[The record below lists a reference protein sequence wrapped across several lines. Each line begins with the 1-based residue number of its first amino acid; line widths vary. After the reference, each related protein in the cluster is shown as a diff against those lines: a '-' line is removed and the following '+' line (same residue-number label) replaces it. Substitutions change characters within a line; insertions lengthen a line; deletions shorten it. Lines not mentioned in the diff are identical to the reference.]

1 MITIQK
7 SKVAALAALA
17 IVFTGCGSSNG
28 SGKSSITG
36 ANSEESLREYLGSD
50 EIQSDLENLAEFA
63 YYAEYLKAAPIAFM
77 ATDDG
82 LFTKN
87 VDSDE
92 AEEYFEVIE
101 TMLEK
106 LDDYKAAWAQIDS
119 MQALMTETP
128 QALEKAGVGLM
139 YSFSDFCSS
148 LWNTGKEM
156 REKSMARIGQL
167 NDNERKTL
175 FEGLSSNLRKGE
187 TDYKTWWKN
196 FNRGDYDRSSA
207 QIYNNFMHNGE
218 SSFMDEAETITQVV
232 AKKGTELVEKGAAFE
247 VQVMKTALPSPVTN
261 TMGKIQTA
269 EKIDKI
275 VTHGKDMSKEE
286 LKENMLSLV
295 PGYKDVDK
303 VAKMAAGYVEDK
315 STTAENYQEKSA
327 SLINFTDLGSQVAKM
342 AIAINKKSGK
352 TTIGLGTTDDG
363 KTQLI
368 LKEEGEHLVS
378 FLTEWGDKLTQK
390 LTNLAGE
397 FYNLFDEINEKA
409 IRDSIAA
416 ASSSSVT
423 SSAGTP
429 SAANSSNANSS
440 AVNSSATDT
449 EDSSSSLEG
458 SSSSEPS
465 SSAVS
470 SSSYSGTVTGEIV
483 GTWKLVKIY
492 TVYNITN
499 VSACYDEWY
508 YENDDGDVVYD
519 YTDEECVNQTVNE
532 TEDVGDILEL
542 RSDGTVIGTNHDDG
556 ETEVSH
562 YTYDA
567 ATGTLT
573 ELYGVDEESVAKV
586 TFSGNT
592 MTITTTE
599 TPAYGTISYVA
610 VLERV
615 D

>member
-7 SKVAALAALA
+7 SRVAALAALA
-17 IVFTGCGSSNG
+17 IAFAGCGDSN
-28 SGKSSITG
+28 KSESTTIVS
-36 ANSEESLREYLGSD
+36 ANNGEALREYLGSE

-82 LFTKN
+82 LFTKE

-101 TMLEK
+101 TVLDK

-119 MQALMTETP
+119 MKALMTETP
-128 QALEKAGVGLM
+128 HALEKAGIGLIS
-139 YSFSDFCSS
+139 SFTDFCSS
-148 LWNTGKEM
+148 LWSTGKEM

-167 NDNERKTL
+167 DDNERKTL

-232 AKKGTELVEKGAAFE
+232 AKKGTELVEKGAEFE
-247 VQVMKTALPSPVTN
+247 VQVMKTTLPSPVTK

-275 VTHGKDMSKEE
+275 VTHGKDMTKEE

-295 PGYKDVDK
+295 PGYKDADK

-315 STTAENYQEKSA
+315 STTAENYQEKKS
-327 SLINFTDLGSQVAKM
+327 SLVNFTDLGSKTAEM

-352 TTIGLGTTDDG
+352 VTIGLGTTDDG
-363 KTQLI
+363 KNQLI

-378 FLTEWGDKLTQK
+378 FLSEWGDKLTQK
-390 LTNLAGE
+390 ISTLAGE
-397 FYNLFDEINEKA
+397 LYNIFGEINEKA

-423 SSAGTP
+423 SSAGTS
-429 SAANSSNANSS
+429 SAVNSSNANSS
-440 AVNSSATDT
+440 ATDT
-449 EDSSSSLEG
+449 EESSSSLEE
-458 SSSSEPS
+458 SSSSE
-465 SSAVS
+465 S
-470 SSSYSGTVTGEIV
+470 SSSYSGTVTGNIV
-483 GTWKLVKIY
+483 GTWKVIKNY
-492 TVYNITN
+492 TIYNITDY
-499 VSACYDEWY
+499 SACYEEWY
-508 YENDDGDVVYD
+508 YEDGEGEVVFD

-532 TEDVGDILEL
+532 TEDIGDILEL
-542 RSDGTVIGTNHDDG
+542 RSDGSVIATNHDDG
-556 ETEVSH
+556 VTETSH

-573 ELYGVDEESVAKV
+573 ELFGVDEENVGKV

-592 MTITTTE
+592 MTIE
-599 TPAYGTISYVA
+599 AAENASYGTITYVM

-615 D
+615 N

>member
-7 SKVAALAALA
+7 SRIAALAALA
-17 IVFTGCGSSNG
+17 IAFTGCGDSSKG
-28 SGKSSITG
+28 EGTTITG
-36 ANSEESLREYLGSD
+36 ANNGESLREYLGSE
-50 EIQSDLENLAEFA
+50 EIQSDLENLAEFT

-82 LFTKN
+82 LYTKQ

-101 TMLEK
+101 TVLDK

-119 MQALMTETP
+119 MKALMTETP
-128 QALEKAGVGLM
+128 HALEKAGIGLIS
-139 YSFSDFCSS
+139 SFTDFCSS
-148 LWNTGKEM
+148 LWSTGKEM

-167 NDNERKTL
+167 DDNERKTL

-232 AKKGTELVEKGAAFE
+232 AKKGTELVEKGAEFE
-247 VQVMKTALPSPVTN
+247 VQVMKTTLPSPVTR

-275 VTHGKDMSKEE
+275 VTHGKDMTKEE

-295 PGYKDVDK
+295 PGYKDADK

-315 STTAENYQEKSA
+315 STTAENYQEKKS
-327 SLINFTDLGSQVAKM
+327 SLVNFTDLGSKTAEM

-352 TTIGLGTTDDG
+352 VTIGLGTTDDG
-363 KTQLI
+363 KNQLI

-378 FLTEWGDKLTQK
+378 FLSEWGDKLTQK
-390 LTNLAGE
+390 ISTLAGE
-397 FYNLFDEINEKA
+397 LYNIFGEINEKA

-423 SSAGTP
+423 SSAGTS
-429 SAANSSNANSS
+429 SAVNSSNANSS
-440 AVNSSATDT
+440 ATDT
-449 EDSSSSLEG
+449 EESSSSVTE
-458 SSSSEPS
+458 SSSSVPT
-465 SSAVS
+465 
-470 SSSYSGTVTGEIV
+470 SSYSGTVTGNIV
-483 GTWKLVKIY
+483 GTWKLIKMY
-492 TVYNITN
+492 DVYEINDFA
-499 VSACYDEWY
+499 ACRDEWY
-508 YENDDGDVVYD
+508 LESEDGDIIYD
-519 YTDEECVNQTVNE
+519 YTDEECVNQTVND
-532 TEDVGDILEL
+532 TVDNGDILQL
-542 RSDGTVIGTNHDDG
+542 KSDGTGIAINHDDG
-556 ETEVSH
+556 VTETVH
-562 YTYDA
+562 YSYDA
-567 ATGTLT
+567 ATGTIT
-573 ELYGVDEESVAKV
+573 ELFATPEEDNVGKV

-592 MTITTTE
+592 MSITVVE
-599 TPAYGTISYVA
+599 VLPYGTITSTVIF
-610 VLERV
+610 EKI

>member
-1 MITIQK
+1 M
-7 SKVAALAALA
+7 AALA
-17 IVFTGCGSSNG
+17 IAFTGCGDSSKG
-28 SGKSSITG
+28 EGTTITG
-36 ANSEESLREYLGSD
+36 ANNGESLREYLGSE

-77 ATDDG
+77 ASDEG
-82 LFTKN
+82 LFTN
-87 VDSDE
+87 EVDSDE

-101 TMLEK
+101 TVLDK

-119 MQALMTETP
+119 MKALMTETP
-128 QALEKAGVGLM
+128 HALEKAGIGLIS
-139 YSFSDFCSS
+139 SFTDFCSS
-148 LWNTGKEM
+148 LWSTGKEM

-167 NDNERKTL
+167 DDNERKTL

-196 FNRGDYDRSSA
+196 FNRGDYDGASA

-232 AKKGTELVEKGAAFE
+232 AKKGTELVEKGAEFE
-247 VQVMKTALPSPVTN
+247 VQVMKTTLPSPVTK

-275 VTHGKDMSKEE
+275 VTHGKDMTKEE

-295 PGYKDVDK
+295 PGYKDADK

-315 STTAENYQEKSA
+315 STTAENYQEKKS
-327 SLINFTDLGSQVAKM
+327 SLVNFTELGSKTAEM

-352 TTIGLGTTDDG
+352 VTIGLGTTDDG
-363 KTQLI
+363 KNQVV

-378 FLTEWGDKLTQK
+378 FLTELGDKFTEK
-390 LTNLAGE
+390 INAIAGE
-397 FYNLFDEINEKA
+397 IYNIFGEINEKA

-423 SSAGTP
+423 SSAGAS
-429 SAANSSNANSS
+429 SAVNSSNANSS
-440 AVNSSATDT
+440 ATDT
-449 EDSSSSLEG
+449 EESSSSLEE
-458 SSSSEPS
+458 SSSSE
-465 SSAVS
+465 S
-470 SSSYSGTVTGEIV
+470 SSSYSGTVTGNIV
-483 GTWKLVKIY
+483 GTWKVIKNY
-492 TVYNITN
+492 TIYNITDY
-499 VSACYDEWY
+499 SACYEEWY
-508 YENDDGDVVYD
+508 YEDGEGEVVFD

-532 TEDVGDILEL
+532 TEDIGDILEL
-542 RSDGTVIGTNHDDG
+542 RSDGSVIATNHDDG
-556 ETEVSH
+556 VTETSH

-573 ELYGVDEESVAKV
+573 ELFGVDEENVGKV

-592 MTITTTE
+592 MTIE
-599 TPAYGTISYVA
+599 AAENASYGTITYVM

-615 D
+615 N

>member
-1 MITIQK
+1 M
-7 SKVAALAALA
+7 AALA
-17 IVFTGCGSSNG
+17 IAFTGCGDSSKG
-28 SGKSSITG
+28 EGTTITG
-36 ANSEESLREYLGSD
+36 ANNGESLREYLGSE

-77 ATDDG
+77 ASDEG
-82 LFTKN
+82 LFTN
-87 VDSDE
+87 EVDSDE

-101 TMLEK
+101 TVIGK

-119 MQALMTETP
+119 MKALMTETP
-128 QALEKAGVGLM
+128 HALEKAGIGLIS
-139 YSFSDFCSS
+139 SFTDFCSS
-148 LWNTGKEM
+148 LWSTGKEM
-156 REKSMARIGQL
+156 REKSMTRIGQL
-167 NDNERKTL
+167 DDNERKIL

-232 AKKGTELVEKGAAFE
+232 AKKGTELVEKGAEFE
-247 VQVMKTALPSPVTN
+247 VQVMKTTLPSPVTK

-275 VTHGKDMSKEE
+275 VTHGKDMTKEE

-295 PGYKDVDK
+295 PGYKDADK

-315 STTAENYQEKSA
+315 STTAENYQEKKS
-327 SLINFTDLGSQVAKM
+327 SLVNFTDLGSKTAEM

-352 TTIGLGTTDDG
+352 VTIGLGTTDDG
-363 KTQLI
+363 KNQLI

-378 FLTEWGDKLTQK
+378 FLTELGDKFTEK
-390 LTNLAGE
+390 INAIAGE
-397 FYNLFDEINEKA
+397 IYNLFGEINEKA

-423 SSAGTP
+423 SSAGTS
-429 SAANSSNANSS
+429 SAVNSSNANSS
-440 AVNSSATDT
+440 ATDT
-449 EDSSSSLEG
+449 EESSSSLEE
-458 SSSSEPS
+458 SSSSE
-465 SSAVS
+465 S
-470 SSSYSGTVTGEIV
+470 SSSYSGTVTGNIV
-483 GTWKLVKIY
+483 GTWKVIKNY
-492 TVYNITN
+492 TIYNITDY
-499 VSACYDEWY
+499 SACYEEWY
-508 YENDDGDVVYD
+508 YEDGEGEVVFD

-532 TEDVGDILEL
+532 TEDIGDILEL
-542 RSDGTVIGTNHDDG
+542 RSDGSVIATNHDDG
-556 ETEVSH
+556 VTETSH

-573 ELYGVDEESVAKV
+573 ELFGVDEENVGKV
-586 TFSGNT
+586 TFSGST
-592 MTITTTE
+592 MTIE
-599 TPAYGTISYVA
+599 AAENASYGTITYVM

-615 D
+615 N

>member
-7 SKVAALAALA
+7 SRIAALAALA
-17 IVFTGCGSSNG
+17 IAFTGCGDSSKG
-28 SGKSSITG
+28 EGTTITG
-36 ANSEESLREYLGSD
+36 ANNGESLREYLGSE

-77 ATDDG
+77 ASDEG
-82 LFTKN
+82 LFTN
-87 VDSDE
+87 EVDSDE

-101 TMLEK
+101 TVLDK

-119 MQALMTETP
+119 MKALMTETP
-128 QALEKAGVGLM
+128 HALEKAGIGLIS
-139 YSFSDFCSS
+139 SFTDFCSS
-148 LWNTGKEM
+148 LWSTGKEM
-156 REKSMARIGQL
+156 REKSMTRIGQL
-167 NDNERKTL
+167 DDNERKIL
-175 FEGLSSNLRKGE
+175 FEGLSGNLRKGE

-196 FNRGDYDRSSA
+196 FNRGDYDGASA

-232 AKKGTELVEKGAAFE
+232 AKKGTELVEKGAEFE
-247 VQVMKTALPSPVTN
+247 VQVMKTTLPSPVTK

-275 VTHGKDMSKEE
+275 VTHGKDMTKEE

-295 PGYKDVDK
+295 PGYKDADK

-315 STTAENYQEKSA
+315 STTAENYQEKKS
-327 SLINFTDLGSQVAKM
+327 SLVNFTELGSKTAEM

-352 TTIGLGTTDDG
+352 VTIGLGTTDDG
-363 KTQLI
+363 KNQVV

-378 FLTEWGDKLTQK
+378 FLTELGDKFTEK
-390 LTNLAGE
+390 INAIAGE
-397 FYNLFDEINEKA
+397 IYNIFGEINEKA

-423 SSAGTP
+423 SSAGAS
-429 SAANSSNANSS
+429 SAVNSSNANSS
-440 AVNSSATDT
+440 ATDT
-449 EDSSSSLEG
+449 EESSSSLEE
-458 SSSSEPS
+458 SSSSE
-465 SSAVS
+465 S
-470 SSSYSGTVTGEIV
+470 SSSYSGTITGNIV
-483 GTWKLVKIY
+483 GTWKVIKNY
-492 TVYNITN
+492 TIYNITDY
-499 VSACYDEWY
+499 SACYEEWY
-508 YENDDGDVVYD
+508 YEDGEGEVVFD

-532 TEDVGDILEL
+532 TEDIGDILEL
-542 RSDGTVIGTNHDDG
+542 RSDGSVIATNHDDG
-556 ETEVSH
+556 VTETSH

-573 ELYGVDEESVAKV
+573 ELFGVDEENVGKV

-592 MTITTTE
+592 MTIEAAENTS
-599 TPAYGTISYVA
+599 YGTITYVM

-615 D
+615 N

>member
-1 MITIQK
+1 M
-7 SKVAALAALA
+7 AALA
-17 IVFTGCGSSNG
+17 IAFTGCGDSSKG
-28 SGKSSITG
+28 EGTTITG
-36 ANSEESLREYLGSD
+36 ANNGESLREYLGSE

-77 ATDDG
+77 ASDEG
-82 LFTKN
+82 LFTN
-87 VDSDE
+87 EVDSDE

-101 TMLEK
+101 TVIGK

-119 MQALMTETP
+119 MKALMTETP
-128 QALEKAGVGLM
+128 HALEKAGIGLIS
-139 YSFSDFCSS
+139 SFTDFCSS
-148 LWNTGKEM
+148 LWSTGKEM
-156 REKSMARIGQL
+156 REKSMTRIGQL
-167 NDNERKTL
+167 DDNERKIL
-175 FEGLSSNLRKGE
+175 FEGLSGNLRKGE

-196 FNRGDYDRSSA
+196 FNRGDYDGASA

-232 AKKGTELVEKGAAFE
+232 AKKGTELVEKGAEFE
-247 VQVMKTALPSPVTN
+247 VQVMKTTLPSPVTK

-275 VTHGKDMSKEE
+275 VTHGKDMTKEE

-295 PGYKDVDK
+295 PGYKDADK

-315 STTAENYQEKSA
+315 STTAENYQEKKS
-327 SLINFTDLGSQVAKM
+327 SLVNFTDLGSKTAEM

-352 TTIGLGTTDDG
+352 VTIGLGTTDDG
-363 KTQLI
+363 KNQVV

-378 FLTEWGDKLTQK
+378 FLTELGDKFTEK
-390 LTNLAGE
+390 INAIAGE
-397 FYNLFDEINEKA
+397 IYNLFGEINEKA

-423 SSAGTP
+423 SSAGTS
-429 SAANSSNANSS
+429 SAVNSSNANSS
-440 AVNSSATDT
+440 ATDT
-449 EDSSSSLEG
+449 EESSSSLEE
-458 SSSSEPS
+458 SSSSE
-465 SSAVS
+465 S
-470 SSSYSGTVTGEIV
+470 SSSYSGTVTGNIV
-483 GTWKLVKIY
+483 GTWKVIKNY
-492 TVYNITN
+492 TIYNITDY
-499 VSACYDEWY
+499 SACYEEWY
-508 YENDDGDVVYD
+508 YEDGEGEVVFD

-532 TEDVGDILEL
+532 TEDIGDILEL
-542 RSDGTVIGTNHDDG
+542 RSDGSVIATNHDDG
-556 ETEVSH
+556 VTETSH

-573 ELYGVDEESVAKV
+573 ELFGVDEENVGKV

-592 MTITTTE
+592 MTIE
-599 TPAYGTISYVA
+599 AAENASYGTITYVM

-615 D
+615 N

>member
-7 SKVAALAALA
+7 SRIAALAALA
-17 IVFTGCGSSNG
+17 IAFTGCGDSSKG
-28 SGKSSITG
+28 EGTTITG
-36 ANSEESLREYLGSD
+36 ANNGESLREYLGSE

-77 ATDDG
+77 ASDEG
-82 LFTKN
+82 LFTN
-87 VDSDE
+87 EVDSDE

-101 TMLEK
+101 TVIGK
-106 LDDYKAAWAQIDS
+106 LDEYKAAWAQIDS
-119 MQALMTETP
+119 MKALMTETP
-128 QALEKAGVGLM
+128 HALEKAGIGLIS
-139 YSFSDFCSS
+139 SFTDFCSS
-148 LWNTGKEM
+148 LWSTGKEM

-167 NDNERKTL
+167 DDNERKTL

-232 AKKGTELVEKGAAFE
+232 AKKGTELVEKGAEFE
-247 VQVMKTALPSPVTN
+247 VQVMKTTLPSPVTK

-275 VTHGKDMSKEE
+275 VTHGKDMTKEE

-295 PGYKDVDK
+295 PGYKDADK

-315 STTAENYQEKSA
+315 STTAENYQEKKS
-327 SLINFTDLGSQVAKM
+327 SLVNFTELGSKTAEM

-352 TTIGLGTTDDG
+352 VTIGLGTTDDG
-363 KTQLI
+363 KNQVV

-378 FLTEWGDKLTQK
+378 FLTELGDKFTEK
-390 LTNLAGE
+390 INAIAGE
-397 FYNLFDEINEKA
+397 IYNIFGEINEKA

-423 SSAGTP
+423 SSAGT
-429 SAANSSNANSS
+429 SSTVNSSNANSS
-440 AVNSSATDT
+440 ATDT
-449 EDSSSSLEG
+449 EESSSSLEE
-458 SSSSEPS
+458 SSSSE
-465 SSAVS
+465 S
-470 SSSYSGTVTGEIV
+470 SSSYSGTVTGNIV
-483 GTWKLVKIY
+483 GTWKVIKNY
-492 TVYNITN
+492 TIYNITDY
-499 VSACYDEWY
+499 SACYEEWY
-508 YENDDGDVVYD
+508 YEDGEGEVVFD

-532 TEDVGDILEL
+532 TEDIGDILEL
-542 RSDGTVIGTNHDDG
+542 RSDGSVIATNHDDG
-556 ETEVSH
+556 VTETSH

-573 ELYGVDEESVAKV
+573 ELFGVDEENVGKV

-592 MTITTTE
+592 MTIE
-599 TPAYGTISYVA
+599 AAENASYGTITYVM

-615 D
+615 N

>member
-7 SKVAALAALA
+7 SRIAALAALA
-17 IVFTGCGSSNG
+17 IAFTGCGDSSKG
-28 SGKSSITG
+28 EGTTITG
-36 ANSEESLREYLGSD
+36 ANNGESLREYLGSE

-77 ATDDG
+77 ASDEG
-82 LFTKN
+82 LFTN
-87 VDSDE
+87 EVDSDE

-101 TMLEK
+101 TVLDK

-119 MQALMTETP
+119 MKALMTETP
-128 QALEKAGVGLM
+128 HALEKAGIGLIS
-139 YSFSDFCSS
+139 SFTDFCSS
-148 LWNTGKEM
+148 LWSTGKEM

-167 NDNERKTL
+167 DDNERKTL

-232 AKKGTELVEKGAAFE
+232 AKKGTELVEKGAEFE
-247 VQVMKTALPSPVTN
+247 VQVMKTTLPSPVTR

-275 VTHGKDMSKEE
+275 VTHGKDMTKEE

-295 PGYKDVDK
+295 PGYKDADK

-315 STTAENYQEKSA
+315 STTAENAQEKGA
-327 SLINFTDLGSQVAKM
+327 SVINFTSAGENAPLAVAVS
-342 AIAINKKSGK
+342 KKSGK
-352 TTIGLGTTDDG
+352 VTIGLGTTDGG
-363 KTQLI
+363 KNQVV

-378 FLTEWGDKLTQK
+378 FLTELGDKFTEK
-390 LTNLAGE
+390 INAIAGE
-397 FYNLFDEINEKA
+397 IYNIFGEINEKA

-423 SSAGTP
+423 SSAGT
-429 SAANSSNANSS
+429 SSTVNSSNANSS
-440 AVNSSATDT
+440 ATDT
-449 EDSSSSLEG
+449 EESSSSLEE
-458 SSSSEPS
+458 SSSSE
-465 SSAVS
+465 S
-470 SSSYSGTVTGEIV
+470 SSSYSGTVTGNIV
-483 GTWKLVKIY
+483 GTWKVIKNY
-492 TVYNITN
+492 TIYNITDY
-499 VSACYDEWY
+499 SACYEEWY
-508 YENDDGDVVYD
+508 YEDGEGEVVFD

-532 TEDVGDILEL
+532 TEDIGDILEL
-542 RSDGTVIGTNHDDG
+542 RSDGSVIATNHDDG
-556 ETEVSH
+556 VTETSH

-573 ELYGVDEESVAKV
+573 ELFGVDEENVGKV

-592 MTITTTE
+592 MTIE
-599 TPAYGTISYVA
+599 AAENASYGTITYVM

-615 D
+615 N

>member
-7 SKVAALAALA
+7 SRVAALAALA
-17 IVFTGCGSSNG
+17 IAFAGCGDSN
-28 SGKSSITG
+28 KSESTTIVS
-36 ANSEESLREYLGSD
+36 ANNGEALREYLGSE

-82 LFTKN
+82 LYTKQ

-101 TMLEK
+101 TVLDK
-106 LDDYKAAWAQIDS
+106 FDDYKAAWAQIDS
-119 MQALMTETP
+119 MKALMTETP
-128 QALEKAGVGLM
+128 KALEKAGIGLIS
-139 YSFSDFCSS
+139 SFTDFCSS
-148 LWNTGKEM
+148 LWSTGKEM

-167 NDNERKTL
+167 DDNERKTL

-232 AKKGTELVEKGAAFE
+232 AKKGTELVEKGAEFE
-247 VQVMKTALPSPVTN
+247 VQVMKTTLPSPVTK

-275 VTHGKDMSKEE
+275 VTHGKDMTKEE

-295 PGYKDVDK
+295 PGYKDADK

-315 STTAENYQEKSA
+315 STTAENYQEKKS
-327 SLINFTDLGSQVAKM
+327 SLVNFTDLGSKTAEM

-352 TTIGLGTTDDG
+352 VTIGLGTTDDG
-363 KTQLI
+363 KNQVV
-368 LKEEGEHLVS
+368 LKEDGEHFIS
-378 FLTEWGDKLTQK
+378 FITELGDKFTEK
-390 LTNLAGE
+390 LTTIAGE
-397 FYNLFDEINEKA
+397 IYNLFGEINEKA

-423 SSAGTP
+423 SSAGT
-429 SAANSSNANSS
+429 SS
-440 AVNSSATDT
+440 AVNSSDANSSATDT
-449 EDSSSSLEG
+449 EESSSSVTE
-458 SSSSEPS
+458 SSSSVPT
-465 SSAVS
+465 
-470 SSSYSGTVTGEIV
+470 SSYSGTVTGNIV
-483 GTWKLVKIY
+483 GTWKLIKMY
-492 TVYNITN
+492 DVYEINDFA
-499 VSACYDEWY
+499 ACRDEWY
-508 YENDDGDVVYD
+508 LESEDGDIIYD
-519 YTDEECVNQTVNE
+519 YTDEECVNQTVND
-532 TEDVGDILEL
+532 TVDNGDILQL
-542 RSDGTVIGTNHDDG
+542 KSDGTGIAINHDDG
-556 ETEVSH
+556 VTETVH
-562 YTYDA
+562 YSYDA
-567 ATGTLT
+567 ATGTIT
-573 ELYGVDEESVAKV
+573 ELFATPEEDNVGKV

-592 MTITTTE
+592 MSITVVE
-599 TPAYGTISYVA
+599 VLPYGTITSTVIF
-610 VLERV
+610 EKI